1 MQNDKNRKQP
11 DNSRRAFLKS
21 TGAIAAAVYLG
32 HPSASHAKAETL
44 ALKGGP
50 KAVTA
55 HDPDAFTWPRYGPEE
70 EKAMTEFLRHPDYWG
85 QNTAFERAWKEFS
98 GVPFATGHANG
109 TSALMTMYYA
119 LNMPPGTEILV
130 PSYTFFA
137 TITPMRIWGYVP
149 VFVDV
154 NPRTLNFDLED
165 AKRRLTKNTRALV
178 PVHWYGL
185 PCEMDHICDW
195 AKEKGLLVLEDC
207 SHSHGATVKG
217 KQTGLWGEMAAASMQ
232 LGKPLPACEGG
243 VGMYLGREHYE
254 RATCLGHYELCF
266 RGRLPKESRYAKY
279 VETGLGLK
287 LRISPF
293 AAVIAQCQ
301 LKKLPA
307 NNKLI
312 VGQLRR
318 LNDRLAQLPGLV
330 EQAPRPDMERTYY
343 ACNTFFIDE
352 AKAGMSRAACVK
364 ALQAEGVSVRAHS
377 YTLQHK
383 LALYHEDEWWHH
395 KPQIPESLP
404 GSELANRTAIS
415 MPPFTKEVPELVE
428 QYAKAFE
435 KVWAHRGEVG

>member
-1 MQNDKNRKQP
+1 MQDNTVHAQT
-11 DNSRRAFLKS
+11 DNSRRKFLKS
-21 TGAIAAAVYLG
+21 TGAIAAAAYLG
-32 HPSASHAKAETL
+32 HPSASHANAETL

-55 HDPDAFTWPRYGPEE
+55 RDPDAFAWPRYGAEE
-70 EKAMTEFLRHPDYWG
+70 EKAMVEFVRRPDYWG
-85 QNTAFERAWKEFS
+85 QNTAFERAWKEFT
-98 GVPFATGHANG
+98 GAPFVTGHANG
-109 TSALMTMYYA
+109 TSALTTMYYA
-119 LNMPPGTEILV
+119 LNLPPGTEILV

-154 NPRTLNFDLED
+154 NPKTLNFDLED
-165 AKRRLTKNTRALV
+165 AKRRLTKNTKALV

-207 SHSHGATVKG
+207 SHSHGASVKG
-217 KQTGLWGEMAAASMQ
+217 KQAGLWGEMAAASMQ

-243 VGMYLGREHYE
+243 VGTYQSREHYE
-254 RATCLGHYELCF
+254 RATCLGHYEIC
-266 RGRLPKESRYAKY
+266 GRLPKESRYAKY

-287 LRISPF
+287 LRLNPF

-301 LKKLPA
+301 LKKLAA

-318 LNDRLAQLPGLV
+318 LNDRLAQLPGLI

-343 ACNTFFIDE
+343 ACNTFFVDE

-364 ALQAEGVSVRAHS
+364 ALQAEGVSVRTHS
-377 YTLQHK
+377 YALQHK
-383 LALYHEDEWWHH
+383 LALYHEAEWWHH
-395 KPQIPESLP
+395 KPEIPESLP
-404 GSELANRTAIS
+404 GSELANRTAIA
-415 MPPFTKEVPELVE
+415 MPPFTKAVPELVE

-435 KVWAHRGEVG
+435 KVWAHRGELG